1 VAQYVP
7 VIVYIVAL
15 VDVPAGCTLI
25 EYPSAGWG
33 FTSPRTG
40 AIGRWLRGHGAKK
53 IAANTRPG
61 NEQKTSAFARAIA
74 LSLAV
79 FPNGR
84 DMGREL
90 IEPRFLEERKEEDE
104 RIAPA

>member
-53 IAANTRPG
+53 IAASTRPG
-61 NEQKTSAFARAIA
+61 NEQKPSAFARAIA

-79 FPNGR
+79 FPNGK
-84 DMGREL
+84 DMDTSY
-90 IEPRFLEERKEEDE
+90 K
-104 RIAPA
+104 